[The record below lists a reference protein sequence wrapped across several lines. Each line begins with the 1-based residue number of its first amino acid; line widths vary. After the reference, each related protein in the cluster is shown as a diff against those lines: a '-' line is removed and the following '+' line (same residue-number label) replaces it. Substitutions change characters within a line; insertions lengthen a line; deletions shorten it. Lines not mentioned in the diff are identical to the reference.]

1 MLIWYLVAIGN
12 YRGNFKINDLQTVLI
27 CYDCINTQHNR
38 MELETYLSD
47 DEILCET
54 SICQM

>member
-12 YRGNFKINDLQTVLI
+12 YRGIFKMNDLQTVLI
-27 CYDCINTQHNR
+27 CYDCINTQ
-38 MELETYLSD
+38 LETYLSD